1 MKNKNYK
8 FPLIMLGSVLL
19 GCLLGIILKD
29 NVKYIKPLG
38 EIFINMMYTIVVP
51 LVFFTITSSIAK
63 MSNLKRL
70 SKVLKY
76 VLVIFLVTSI
86 VSGLIALVVVLNVD
100 LVGSSNVILE
110 SSNISSS
117 NILTEVVK
125 AITVN
130 DFINLFSKSNILPLI
145 IFSSLLGVTLGL
157 LRNRTYKII
166 DTFDT
171 LGQVMIKF
179 IKLIMY
185 YAPIGICAYFASL
198 VGEFGVQVMT
208 SYTKTLAIYI
218 LISIFYYFIIYG
230 LYAYISDGIRGVRNF
245 FKYSFNSVITSLAT
259 QSSLATLPTNI
270 DASKNLNI
278 KEDVSNILLPLGS
291 TIHMEGSVIGSI
303 FKIFFLFSVFNID
316 ITLSGSL
323 IAIFISILSGIVMS
337 GIPGGGLIGEM
348 LIVSLYGFP
357 LEAFAIIATIGWIV
371 DPPAT
376 CLNVVGD
383 ISSSMLIEKHVG

>member
-76 VLVIFLVTSI
+76 VLVTFLVTSI
-86 VSGLIALVVVLNVD
+86 ISALIALVVVLNVD

-337 GIPGGGLIGEM
+337 GIPGGGLIGEA
-348 LIVSLYGFP
+348 LIINLYGFP
-357 LEAFAIIATIGWIV
+357 SSAFPLIATIGWLI
-371 DPPAT
+371 DAPAT
-376 CLNVVGD
+376 MLNSVGD
-383 ISSSMLIEKHVG
+383 LSSSMLVNKMIK

>member
-76 VLVIFLVTSI
+76 VLVTFLVTSI
-86 VSGLIALVVVLNVD
+86 ISALIALIVVLNVD

-179 IKLIMY
+179 IKIIMY

-230 LYAYISDGIRGVRNF
+230 LYAYISDGIRGVKKF

-337 GIPGGGLIGEM
+337 GIPGGGLIGEA
-348 LIVSLYGFP
+348 LIINLYGFP
-357 LEAFAIIATIGWIV
+357 SSAFPLIATIGWLI
-371 DPPAT
+371 DAPAT
-376 CLNVVGD
+376 MLNSVGD
-383 ISSSMLIEKHVG
+383 LSSSMLVNKMIE

>member
-76 VLVIFLVTSI
+76 VLVTFLVTSI
-86 VSGLIALVVVLNVD
+86 ISALIALVVVLNVD

-157 LRNRTYKII
+157 LKNRTYKII

-230 LYAYISDGIRGVRNF
+230 LYAYISDGIRGVKKF

-337 GIPGGGLIGEM
+337 GIPGGGLIGEA
-348 LIVSLYGFP
+348 LIINLYGFP
-357 LEAFAIIATIGWIV
+357 SSAFPLIATIGWLI
-371 DPPAT
+371 DAPAT
-376 CLNVVGD
+376 MLNSVGD
-383 ISSSMLIEKHVG
+383 LSSSMLVNKMIK

>member
-1 MKNKNYK
+1 M
-8 FPLIMLGSVLL
+8 FDS
-19 GCLLGIILKD
+19 
-29 NVKYIKPLG
+29 
-38 EIFINMMYTIVVP
+38 
-51 LVFFTITSSIAK
+51 
-63 MSNLKRL
+63 
-70 SKVLKY
+70 
-76 VLVIFLVTSI
+76 
-86 VSGLIALVVVLNVD
+86 
-100 LVGSSNVILE
+100 
-110 SSNISSS
+110 
-117 NILTEVVK
+117 
-125 AITVN
+125 
-130 DFINLFSKSNILPLI
+130 ILPLI

-157 LRNRTYKII
+157 LKNRTYKII

-230 LYAYISDGIRGVRNF
+230 LYAYISDGIRGVKNF

-337 GIPGGGLIGEM
+337 GIPGGGLIGEA
-348 LIVSLYGFP
+348 LIINLYGFP
-357 LEAFAIIATIGWIV
+357 SSAFPLIATIGWLI
-371 DPPAT
+371 DAPAT
-376 CLNVVGD
+376 MLNSVGD
-383 ISSSMLIEKHVG
+383 LSSSMLVNKMIE

>member
-76 VLVIFLVTSI
+76 VLVTFLVTSI
-86 VSGLIALVVVLNVD
+86 LSALIALVVVLNID

-157 LRNRTYKII
+157 LKNRTYKII

-179 IKLIMY
+179 IKIIMY

-230 LYAYISDGIRGVRNF
+230 LYAYISDGIRGVKKF

-337 GIPGGGLIGEM
+337 GIPGGGLIGEA
-348 LIVSLYGFP
+348 LIINLYGFP
-357 LEAFAIIATIGWIV
+357 SSAFPLIATIGWLI
-371 DPPAT
+371 DAPAT
-376 CLNVVGD
+376 MLNSVGD
-383 ISSSMLIEKHVG
+383 LSSSMLVNKMIK